1 MTIESGV
8 RTSRTDDLPGIR
20 RVMEASLAVDRIPGF
35 LASDV
40 ERAMIRIEPDP
51 EGTAVAVEDGVVVGY
66 VTPNHDDL
74 TVAPD
79 ARRRGHG
86 RRLVEAGRA
95 IVRRRGEPELQLYV
109 PLHLPASQAF
119 AGAVGLH
126 HRSSLW
132 QFQLSAEAAAT
143 VPDPVFPPDVVVRTW
158 DDARDA
164 DFEVWSAFM
173 LAAFEGHPTPMHWT
187 PAVVRH
193 VHDQPDFDAAG
204 ILLVADAADPDRLV
218 AFTRVELMEPD
229 GPTGRRVGDV
239 GLIGVL
245 PTWRRRGLGREL
257 LRWGVTSL
265 RARGAGRIEL
275 SVEAANERATALY
288 RAHGFEPAI
297 EWPHWVI
304 AAD

>member
-8 RTSRTDDLPGIR
+8 RTSRPDDLPGIR

-40 ERAMIRIEPDP
+40 ERAMIRIEPDH

-119 AGAVGLH
+119 AEAVGLR

-132 QFQLSAEAAAT
+132 QFQLSARAAAT
-143 VPDPVFPPDVVVRTW
+143 VPEPVFPPDVVVRTW

-193 VHDQPDFDAAG
+193 VHDQPDFDA
-204 ILLVADAADPDRLV
+204 
-218 AFTRVELMEPD
+218 D
-229 GPTGRRVGDV
+229 GPTGERFGDV

-245 PTWRRRGLGREL
+245 PAWRRRGLGREL